1 MTAEPYRAC
10 PCRAVSSPVD
20 LQVLSEAALDIF
32 MPKEGQSL
40 KHVSL
45 LSRHLNGEG
54 MGFFPKAAKVR
65 PHAHKLTHA
74 HACSRGRGHRLPQV
88 LVAATPMEQEA
99 AAPVPP
105 NLTPVRRSPPTPR
118 SGLAPLR

>member
-1 MTAEPYRAC
+1 MTAEPCRAC

-65 PHAHKLTHA
+65 PHARKLTHA
-74 HACSRGRGHRLPQV
+74 PEAVGTAC
-88 LVAATPMEQEA
+88 
-99 AAPVPP
+99 
-105 NLTPVRRSPPTPR
+105 PR
-118 SGLAPLR
+118 SWWQQPLWSRRLQPPCPQT